1 MTQCRHV
8 MGFYWEKNPEEKVW
22 ELNADDLPWRLES
35 EIERLGPNN
44 YTMWI
49 TNRCNPALQCEC
61 SYHHRSLKAAMES
74 FALRILEERLAGR
87 LQ

>member
-22 ELNADDLPWRLES
+22 ELNADDLPWRLEA